1 MKILLFG
8 KNGQIGWELQR
19 SLAPLGDVV
28 ALGSEELDLAQADLL
43 REALRREQP
52 EIIVNAAAYTA
63 VDRAEQ
69 EPELATAVNSIAS
82 RVIAEEASE
91 LGAAL
96 IHYSSD
102 YVFDGKKGDFYVE
115 SDLPNPL
122 SQYGRS
128 KLEGEKAIEQ
138 VGGNYLILRTSW
150 VYDLRRENF
159 VSKVL
164 KWARSNQ
171 NLRIATDQIGSPTW
185 SRALAE
191 ITALVLG
198 KGRDDVLGWLQERKG
213 TFHLA
218 GKGAASRFDWAVA
231 ILELDS
237 GWEDGAPTQV
247 QRAKA
252 EEFPTAARRPAYSAL
267 SCDRFEEV
275 FGLQMPHWQ
284 AALALAMSGD

>member
-1 MKILLFG
+1 MKILLLG

-19 SLAPLGDVV
+19 TLSYLGEVV
-28 ALGSEELDLAQADLL
+28 AMGSDGIDLAQLSQVADTI
-43 REALRREQP
+43 RREQP
-52 EIIVNAAAYTA
+52 EVIVNAAAYTA

-69 EPELATAVNSIAS
+69 EAELAMAVNA
-82 RVIAEEASE
+82 RAPGVIAEEASE

-102 YVFDGKKGDFYVE
+102 YVFDGEKDDLYLE

-159 VSKVL
+159 VTKVL

-171 NLRIATDQIGSPTW
+171 NLRIATDQVGSPTW
-185 SRALAE
+185 SRTLAE
-191 ITALVLG
+191 TTALVLA

-213 TFHLA
+213 IYHLA
-218 GKGAASRFDWAVA
+218 GKGAASRFDWAEA
-231 ILELDS
+231 ILELDP
-237 GWEDGAPTQV
+237 GREDGAPAQI
-247 QRAKA
+247 QPAEA

-275 FGLQMPHWQ
+275 FGLEIPDWQ

>member
-1 MKILLFG
+1 MKILLLG

-19 SLAPLGDVV
+19 TLAPLGEIV
-28 ALGSEELDLAQADLL
+28 ALGSDEIDLSESELI
-43 REALRREQP
+43 RTTLRREQP

-69 EPELATAVNSIAS
+69 EAELVMAVNA
-82 RVIAEEASE
+82 RAPGVMAEEASE

-102 YVFDGKKGDFYVE
+102 YVFDGKKGDLYVE

-138 VGGNYLILRTSW
+138 VRGNHLILRTSW

-159 VSKVL
+159 VAKVL

-171 NLRIATDQIGSPTW
+171 NLRIATDQVGSPTW

-191 ITALVLG
+191 ITALVLA

-213 TFHLA
+213 IYHLA
-218 GKGAASRFDWAVA
+218 GKGAASRFDWAEA
-231 ILELDS
+231 ILELDP
-237 GWEDGAPTQV
+237 GREDGAPAQV
-247 QRAKA
+247 QPAKA